1 MVFSGELN
9 NLIQGKN
16 QVITSGSGIVQS
28 LERLNISSTGI
39 TLHNLPESNAF
50 ELGLVGMLDTGKALI
65 VHADKAQDA
74 CRKFPFWIKSFLL
87 GHISHT

>member
-39 TLHNLPESNAF
+39 TFHNSPDSNAF
-50 ELGLVGMLDTGKALI
+50 ELGLVGILDTGKALI
-65 VHADKAQDA
+65 VHADKPENA
-74 CRKFPFWIKSFLL
+74 CCKLPFWIKSFLL
-87 GHISHT
+87 GNISHT